1 MHIHDS
7 IHANFLT
14 AAIQKRKQTAG
25 MISMPVR
32 DHDAFNGAEWRFEAR
47 QIAGERFGV
56 RTGVEECKSGRVRVC
71 CLICFLV
78 NISAIRTIQD
88 SDRSTQ
94 SERRNHGRLDK
105 YR

>member
-1 MHIHDS
+1 MHIHNS

-25 MISMPVR
+25 VISMPVR
-32 DHDAFNGAEWRFEAR
+32 DHDAFNGAEWRSEAR

-56 RTGVEECKSGRVRVC
+56 RTGVKECKSGRVRVC

-78 NISAIRTIQD
+78 NISASLYDSGFRQVHTIRAEKPWAA
-88 SDRSTQ
+88 R
-94 SERRNHGRLDK
+94 
-105 YR
+105 